1 MAIVT
6 AFLKY
11 FESDY
16 SKFLKTEDLELLKMD
31 YEYRLVNLNQKVN
44 ILDGK
49 KEYTGTA
56 IGIEK
61 DGGLL
66 VEKEDKNVVAVT
78 SGEVSVRGVYGYV

>member
-1 MAIVT
+1 MD
-6 AFLKY
+6 
-11 FESDY
+11 SPP
-16 SKFLKTEDLELLKMD
+16 EDLELLKMD